1 MNSANP
7 FAFVVEVSHM
17 SGDARE
23 GLVGT
28 LRHHIQITLLGA
40 LLVLAP
46 LVLLVHTVLRVRAAV
61 DQAVAPLRDLL
72 PGAKILV
79 AGVSGIEAATL
90 ILALLVC
97 WLLGWGIVR
106 TRIGRRVKQW
116 VEETFLK
123 RTPVYQTYRRVTGD
137 AVETP
142 TTPAVQPALVQVAG
156 DWQPGVVVEEQEEGW
171 ATVFVPDIPAATS
184 GQLYCIQDAQIR
196 PLACS
201 LDEFRKT
208 TAAAG
213 RGSRDWLCKLTESPN
228 P

>member
-1 MNSANP
+1 
-7 FAFVVEVSHM
+7 M

-23 GLVGT
+23 GLVQT

-61 DQAVAPLRDLL
+61 DKAVAPLQELL
-72 PGAKILV
+72 PGAKISV
-79 AGVSGIEAATL
+79 AGVSGIELATL
-90 ILALLVC
+90 LLALFVC

-116 VEETFLK
+116 VEETLLK
-123 RTPVYQTYRRVTGD
+123 RTPVYQTYRRVTGH

-142 TTPAVQPALVQVAG
+142 ATPAVKPALVQAAG
-156 DWQPGVVVEEQEEGW
+156 DWQPGVVVEEQDEGW
-171 ATVFVPDIPAATS
+171 ATVFVPDIPAAAS
-184 GQLYCIQDAQIR
+184 GRLYCVQAAQIR

-201 LDEFRKT
+201 LDDFRKT
-208 TAAAG
+208 LTAAG
-213 RGSRDWLCKLTESPN
+213 RGSQDWLRTLAEPPSP
-228 P
+228 

>member
-1 MNSANP
+1 MNGGAL
-7 FAFVVEVSHM
+7 
-17 SGDARE
+17 E
-23 GLVGT
+23 GLGQT

-46 LVLLVHTVLRVRAAV
+46 LVLLVHTVLRARAAM
-61 DQAVAPLRDLL
+61 DKAVAPLRDLL
-72 PGAKILV
+72 PGAKISV
-79 AGVSGIEAATL
+79 GGVTGIELATL
-90 ILALLVC
+90 LLALFVC

-123 RTPVYQTYRRVTGD
+123 RTPVYQTYRRVTGN

-142 TTPAVQPALVQVAG
+142 TAPAVQPALVQVAG
-156 DWQPGVVVEEQEEGW
+156 DWQPGVVVEEQADGW

-184 GQLYCIQDAQIR
+184 GRLYCIQAAQIR

-201 LDEFRKT
+201 LDDFRKT

-213 RGSRDWLCKLTESPN
+213 RGSRDWLCKLAESPI

>member
-1 MNSANP
+1 MNGGAL
-7 FAFVVEVSHM
+7 
-17 SGDARE
+17 E
-23 GLVGT
+23 GLGQT

-46 LVLLVHTVLRVRAAV
+46 LVLLVHTVLRARAAM
-61 DQAVAPLRDLL
+61 DKAVAPLRDLL
-72 PGAKILV
+72 PGAKISV
-79 AGVSGIEAATL
+79 AGVTGIELATL
-90 ILALLVC
+90 LLALFIC

-123 RTPVYQTYRRVTGD
+123 RTPVYQTYRRVTGN

-142 TTPAVQPALVQVAG
+142 TAPAVQPALVQVAG
-156 DWQPGVVVEEQEEGW
+156 DWQPGVVVEEQADGW

-184 GQLYCIQDAQIR
+184 GRLYCIQAAQIR

-213 RGSRDWLCKLTESPN
+213 RGSRDWLRKLAESPI

>member
-1 MNSANP
+1 
-7 FAFVVEVSHM
+7 M

-23 GLVGT
+23 GLVQT

-61 DQAVAPLRDLL
+61 DKAVAPLRELL
-72 PGAKILV
+72 PGAKFSV

-90 ILALLVC
+90 LLALLVC

-106 TRIGRRVKQW
+106 TRLGRRVKQW

-171 ATVFVPDIPAATS
+171 ATVFVPDIPAAAS
-184 GQLYCIQDAQIR
+184 GRLYCVQAVQIR

-208 TAAAG
+208 LTAAG
-213 RGSRDWLCKLTESPN
+213 RGSRDWLRTLAEPSSP
-228 P
+228 